1 MFDSHRST
9 PEKILFQY
17 NRKIYGVEN
26 IKFLRNCVSFSALNC
41 LINRRVA
48 YWCFKTNL
56 GGCRM
61 RNNIPHTACP
71 IFCCLF
77 RRNLQ
82 INLSVSA
89 SLLKKRKL
97 PLSSMFSVLNALKL
111 CTLFQRK
118 QMGSRLSILN
128 LVMKFSDIMCY
139 CQ

>member
-1 MFDSHRST
+1 
-9 PEKILFQY
+9 
-17 NRKIYGVEN
+17 
-26 IKFLRNCVSFSALNC
+26 
-41 LINRRVA
+41 
-48 YWCFKTNL
+48 
-56 GGCRM
+56 M

-97 PLSSMFSVLNALKL
+97 PLSSMFGVLNALKL
-111 CTLFQRK
+111 CALFQRK